1 MLMTTTDSLPQP
13 FTPLGLVSAENGS
26 GLYTSEG
33 GVRKLLGKAE
43 NHLQDEARK
52 LGGDAII
59 GIRISALVGTLV
71 VIGTAVKLG

>member
-26 GLYTSEG
+26 GVYTSEG
-33 GVRKLLGKAE
+33 GVHKVLGRAE
-43 NHLQDEARK
+43 VQLQEQARE

-71 VIGTAVKLG
+71 VIGTAVTLG